1 MDQILVLI
9 ALCDQYI
16 NAYNTDLQRLDS
28 MKSNPNTDRMR
39 AALIKGKKQ
48 ILELKEIYLSQYRI
62 MNR

>member
-16 NAYNTDLQRLDS
+16 NDYNTDLQRLDS

-39 AALIKGKKQ
+39 AALLKGKKQ
-48 ILELKEIYLSQYRI
+48 MLELKEIYLSQYRI